1 MNNTDYKFG
10 LIKYNSVNIGDEIQS
25 IAAMRFLPQ
34 IDEMF
39 FRERLSKYKPSKPTK
54 LIMNAWWMWNPK
66 YFLPSSNIKPLLISM
81 HIRPSIRK
89 NFLNKKNKDFLLK
102 NGPVGCRDKNT
113 EKFLLENNIPAY
125 YSGCLTTTLQ
135 RNPKLKRSNYIL
147 TVDLP
152 NYVQK
157 EIEKRT
163 NRPVYNISR
172 MLSPAFSAEQHLEIA
187 KLVLLLYHNAHCI
200 VSSRFH
206 VANPALAFET
216 PFLFFNTIDKNEIN
230 SPRYE
235 GVEKFFNIVQ
245 ERDFFAN
252 KNIYDFENPPENP
265 KEYLKIREELI
276 KKCSEFTG
284 YNNTE
289 SLLDEKIEPLAELLK
304 LLAYRPKS
312 NRKSAWFVRPR
323 DLFIIFFKKVFLKKD
338 RHDFN
343 Y

>member
-1 MNNTDYKFG
+1 MKNDDYNFG
-10 LIKYNSVNIGDEIQS
+10 LIKYNSINIGDEIQS

-34 IDEMF
+34 VDEMF
-39 FRERLSKYKPSKPTK
+39 FRERLSKHKPSKRTK

-81 HIRPSIRK
+81 HIRPAIRK
-89 NFLNKKNKDFLLK
+89 SFLNKKNKDFLLK

-135 RNPKLKRSNYIL
+135 RNPKIKRSNYIL

-152 NYVQK
+152 TYVQK

-172 MLSPAFSAEQHLEIA
+172 MLSPAFSAEQRLEIA

-206 VANPALAFET
+206 VANPALALET
-216 PFLFFNTIDKNEIN
+216 PFLFFNTIDKNEIK

-235 GVEKFFNIVQ
+235 GVENFFNIVQ

-265 KEYLKIREELI
+265 KGYLKIREELI

-289 SLLDEKIEPLAELLK
+289 SLLDENVDPLAVLIKK
-304 LLAYRPKS
+304 LVYKHCV
-312 NRKSAWFVRPR
+312 NKKCAWFLRSR
-323 DLFIIFFKKVFLKKD
+323 DLLIIFLQKVFLKRN
-338 RHDFN
+338 RHDFK